1 MYCTVPLF
9 NKHSC
14 VGNHLYFIKMFML
27 IFNIFSNAQLEV
39 CFQPQTKYR
48 QSVGWDYFVS
58 HKEEIMQDLENA
70 ATTSP
75 WMCTL

>member
-27 IFNIFSNAQLEV
+27 IFNIFSYAQLEV

-48 QSVGWDYFVS
+48 QSVG
-58 HKEEIMQDLENA
+58 
-70 ATTSP
+70 
-75 WMCTL
+75 